1 MSRKSYLI
9 LMSPTSFDPCKH
21 VTKADFKYLPLGG
34 FSLLFVG
41 IRLVS
46 WVHCRNPTSP
56 HSALSLMS
64 KWRPSSTRFTL
75 RPRALARALRHLT
88 GRTTAT
94 LFKFFPMDVC
104 FFSAHSSCIAR
115 FDPKLFAGHRRGGAS
130 FDYWSGV
137 PIEPIKALGDWCSN
151 TILIYSTMPLT
162 VRLHSANMLCKA
174 ILLHNPLHPHNNQ
187 HFHSFF
193 SGLGPLV

>member
-64 KWRPSSTRFTL
+64 KWRPSSTRFAL

-115 FDPKLFAGHRRGGAS
+115 FWPQNFRGAPQGWGILWLLIRCSHWTDWGSRWLVLQHHSHLFNHAFNSSPS
-130 FDYWSGV
+130 F
-137 PIEPIKALGDWCSN
+137 
-151 TILIYSTMPLT
+151 
-162 VRLHSANMLCKA
+162 R
-174 ILLHNPLHPHNNQ
+174 
-187 HFHSFF
+187 
-193 SGLGPLV
+193 

>member
-64 KWRPSSTRFTL
+64 KWRPSSTRFAL
-75 RPRALARALRHLT
+75 RPSTSSQAPNWSDDRHLVQVFSYGCLFLFCALILHCSVLT
-88 GRTTAT
+88 LNFSRGTAGVGHPLIT
-94 LFKFFPMDVC
+94 DPVFPLNRLRLSVIGAPTP
-104 FFSAHSSCIAR
+104 FSSIQPC
-115 FDPKLFAGHRRGGAS
+115 L
-130 FDYWSGV
+130 
-137 PIEPIKALGDWCSN
+137 
-151 TILIYSTMPLT
+151 
-162 VRLHSANMLCKA
+162 
-174 ILLHNPLHPHNNQ
+174 
-187 HFHSFF
+187 
-193 SGLGPLV
+193 

>member
-64 KWRPSSTRFTL
+64 KWRPSSTRFAL
-75 RPRALARALRHLT
+75 RPRALARALVQVFSYGCLFLFCALILHRSVLT
-88 GRTTAT
+88 PKFSRGTAGVGHPLIT
-94 LFKFFPMDVC
+94 DPVFPLNRLRLSVIGAPTP
-104 FFSAHSSCIAR
+104 FSSIQPC
-115 FDPKLFAGHRRGGAS
+115 L
-130 FDYWSGV
+130 
-137 PIEPIKALGDWCSN
+137 
-151 TILIYSTMPLT
+151 
-162 VRLHSANMLCKA
+162 
-174 ILLHNPLHPHNNQ
+174 
-187 HFHSFF
+187 
-193 SGLGPLV
+193 

>member
-1 MSRKSYLI
+1 MSWKSYLL

-41 IRLVS
+41 IRLVL

-64 KWRPSSTRFTL
+64 KWRPSSTRFAL
-75 RPRALARALRHLT
+75 RPQALARALRHLT

-94 LFKFFPMDVC
+94 LFKFFPMDVLFLFC
-104 FFSAHSSCIAR
+104 ALILHRSVLTLNFSRGTAGVNSNLSSKQATS
-115 FDPKLFAGHRRGGAS
+115 LFL
-130 FDYWSGV
+130 
-137 PIEPIKALGDWCSN
+137 AL
-151 TILIYSTMPLT
+151 
-162 VRLHSANMLCKA
+162 RK
-174 ILLHNPLHPHNNQ
+174 
-187 HFHSFF
+187 F
-193 SGLGPLV
+193 